1 METKT
6 RAIAIISGRVQG
18 VFFRMETKR
27 AADRFGVSGWVRNLK
42 NGSVEAMFEG
52 DQDRVDAVLDWCRQ
66 GPPHADVLDVTVT
79 WNIYTGEFKGF
90 KIAFERDG

>member
-79 WNIYTGEFKGF
+79 WNTYTGEFKGF

>member
-6 RAIAIISGRVQG
+6 RAHAIISGRVQG

-27 AADRFGVSGWVRNLK
+27 AADRFGVSGQVRNLK
-42 NGSVEAMFEG
+42 DGTVEAVFGG

-66 GPPHADVLDVTVT
+66 GPPHAEVTDVAVT
-79 WNIYTGEFKGF
+79 WGEFTAEFNGF
-90 KIAFERDG
+90 NIAFERDA

>member
-6 RAIAIISGRVQG
+6 RARAVISGRVQG

-42 NGSVEAMFEG
+42 DGTVEAVFEG

-66 GPPHADVLDVTVT
+66 GPPQADVTDVAVT
-79 WNIYTGEFKGF
+79 WDEFAGEFNGF
-90 KIAFERDG
+90 NIAFERDA

>member
-42 NGSVEAMFEG
+42 DGSVEAMFEG

-79 WNIYTGEFKGF
+79 WNTYTGEFKGF
-90 KIAFERDG
+90 NIAFERDG